1 MGDRFIKKVTVVL
14 KPHLIAEF
22 SAVLPNLCTWFSRRK
37 VHVQFLT
44 RDEAR
49 LKLVFKQIP
58 KNVSFVDED
67 KYHNF
72 SDLILSLGG
81 DGTLIGVCRQST
93 KHSPPIFGVNMG
105 RLGFITEFSKSEFF
119 DELDEVLKGRM
130 NIVKAQLYKVEI
142 IDQGKTV
149 ESSFFLNDA
158 VFNKNHISRM
168 IYLTVE
174 NDNEHIYDLSGDGL
188 IISSPIGSTA
198 YSLAAGGPIIHPQ
211 VGSLVMTPICP
222 HSLTHRPIV
231 IPDNMNIFVKSQDK
245 DEPVNLT
252 LDGQQLLT
260 VHPYQTVKVSKSK
273 ARFVQLVHNPERSFF
288 HTLKVKFTH
297 GRREI

>member
-1 MGDRFIKKVTVVL
+1 MGDKPIKKVTVVL

-22 SAVLPNLCTWFSRRK
+22 SAVLPNLCTWFARRK

-44 RDEAR
+44 RDESR

-58 KNVSFVDED
+58 KNVSFIDED

-119 DELDEVLKGRM
+119 DELDEVIKGRM
-130 NIVKAQLYKVEI
+130 NLVKAQLYKIEI
-142 IDQGKTV
+142 IDQGKSI

-174 NDNEHIYDLSGDGL
+174 NENEHIYDLSGDGL
-188 IISSPIGSTA
+188 IVSSPIGSTA

-211 VGSLVMTPICP
+211 VGSLVMTPICA

-260 VHPYQTVKVSKSK
+260 VHPYQTVKISKSK